1 MSLTIDYVSMP
12 PKSQEMSQIQTNEIT
27 RMNQENQQLAAQF
40 QEQVK
45 QSSEKTIRR
54 EKAQNEELKNDE
66 ERRNR
71 QRKKK
76 KGHGAQGEDSP
87 EDEKDEVKHFD
98 MKI

>member
-76 KGHGAQGEDSP
+76 KGHGAQGEDSS

>member
-12 PKSQEMSQIQTNEIT
+12 PKSQEMSQIQTNEIN

-66 ERRNR
+66 ERKNR

-76 KGHGAQGEDSP
+76 KNQGEKGGDSS
-87 EDEKDEVKHFD
+87 EDEKEEVKHFD

>member
-12 PKSQEMSQIQTNEIT
+12 PKSQEMSQIQTNEIN

-76 KGHGAQGEDSP
+76 KNHGEKGEDSSG
-87 EDEKDEVKHFD
+87 DEKEEVKHFD

>member
-12 PKSQEMSQIQTNEIT
+12 PKSQEMSQIQTNEIN

-45 QSSEKTIRR
+45 QSSEKAIRR

-76 KGHGAQGEDSP
+76 KNHGEKDEDSG
-87 EDEKDEVKHFD
+87 DEKEEVKHFD